1 MKVRITIIILFL
13 LTATIGFSQTKEEK
27 KETAKTEKKKAKQE
41 KKQEP
46 PAKGKVYFA
55 PLPLLMSNPTFGF
68 MYGVAASTSAY
79 LGDPKTTRLS
89 TSLGSVS

>member
-27 KETAKTEKKKAKQE
+27 KETAKAEKKKA
-41 KKQEP
+41 KQEP